1 MDAST
6 LAASALAIANETSQ
20 PAAVEE
26 LLLERECLAMDRE
39 ALRSFVVERH
49 YIQAP
54 EFSEDPLWTW
64 RNAFELQ
71 ADQLQH
77 IRENNRLMALRFREG
92 MTNMEESLNN
102 MDSELDNAVALS
114 AEMSELQPGA
124 TAETRARN
132 GRGGNGGRSRSR
144 RR

>member
-20 PAAVEE
+20 SAAVQE
-26 LLLERECLAMDRE
+26 LLQERERLAMDRE
-39 ALRSFVVERH
+39 ALRSHLCERH

-54 EFSEDPLWTW
+54 AFSEDSLWTW
-64 RNAFELQ
+64 KDAFERQ
-71 ADQLQH
+71 ADQLEQT
-77 IRENNRLMALRFREG
+77 RDNNRFLVSMMRRNLG
-92 MTNMEESLNN
+92 TMDDTLDNMEGELNDMMSTSN
-102 MDSELDNAVALS
+102 FL
-114 AEMSELQPGA
+114 SELQPGA